1 MTKFVIMHSA
11 CVTRLLDLSAFG
23 EFTNESTDWFEL
35 RNLQWRASLSR
46 CVSWCRTY
54 RCVWWR
60 SRSDTPCS
68 TQTAHPSKTLRWKA
82 MSLSSF
88 PNISD
93 PPCFVLEWLLCS
105 HPWRKSLVWP
115 AKQTSTRK
123 MADWEAP
130 MYRDAWLGN
139 SNGLANHSMAYIA
152 ALGKP
157 PKCLNMR
164 CCDALNK
171 GRPAKATGALQLII
185 RQNFEKSKI
194 LKNRNMLKARHK
206 LYFGLKNRKNYA

>member
-1 MTKFVIMHSA
+1 MHSA
-11 CVTRLLDLSAFG
+11 CVTQLLDLSAFG

-93 PPCFVLEWLLCS
+93 PPCG
-105 HPWRKSLVWP
+105 
-115 AKQTSTRK
+115 
-123 MADWEAP
+123 D
-130 MYRDAWLGN
+130 G
-139 SNGLANHSMAYIA
+139 G
-152 ALGKP
+152 
-157 PKCLNMR
+157 
-164 CCDALNK
+164 
-171 GRPAKATGALQLII
+171 GRPSSVMSLGVTSVGGHSHGHPASPIGVGSSWEDIDPRSPEPLVVRGGWLWLIWVV
-185 RQNFEKSKI
+185 RWTT
-194 LKNRNMLKARHK
+194 
-206 LYFGLKNRKNYA
+206 